1 MTSREKWSERLSGQ
15 QGRWEG
21 ESGQTETSTM
31 CDPLNLKD
39 LVEKRSRCLCCC
51 SDHPSTFTSLSACRR
66 STPSILV
73 RVTVGLNSG
82 EGGEGVRCKYHS
94 QILILAFVP
103 ASGHGLFSQNWTVY
117 HVLRP
122 LYPPGTETATVLD
135 INNINCS
142 DLDRIP
148 APFTR

>member
-1 MTSREKWSERLSGQ
+1 MTSREKWSERSMVHKKLSGQ

-31 CDPLNLKD
+31 SDPLNLKD
-39 LVEKRSRCLCCC
+39 LVEKRSRCLCYC
-51 SDHPSTFTSLSACRR
+51 SDHPSTFTSHSACRR
-66 STPSILV
+66 TTLSILV

-117 HVLRP
+117 HVLCPCIP
-122 LYPPGTETATVLD
+122 LAQRLPQFST
-135 INNINCS
+135 
-142 DLDRIP
+142 
-148 APFTR
+148 